1 VVDDSFLMAFNAHY
15 EDIEFTLPGPD
26 YGQSWGV
33 VVDTATGMVL
43 DEPTGE
49 TTPAGQTLTLGARSM
64 LVLQHVQPDEH

>member
-33 VVDTATGMVL
+33 VVDTAAGEVSA
-43 DEPTGE
+43 EPGIE
-49 TTPAGQTLTLGARSM
+49 TVSAGGTLTVVARS
-64 LVLQHVQPDEH
+64 LVLLQRVEQGKE